1 MQQITFYD
9 NRGRMET
16 ADMKEIVFSDGIKR
30 AICTHSHIP
39 DAYLPRDVY
48 QLKSNGQGNGQGN
61 ECTKVGTYTTAETK
75 STQWFNAHTN
85 AWEGIPGNECYI
97 FHEN

>member
-9 NRGRMET
+9 NRGRIEI
-16 ADMKEIVFSDGIKR
+16 ADMKEIAFSDGIKR

-48 QLKSNGQGNGQGN
+48 QLKSNGQSN
-61 ECTKVGTYTTAETK
+61 EYTKVGTYTTAETK

-85 AWEGIPGNECYI
+85 AWEGIPGQTMYHFNKSV
-97 FHEN
+97 